1 MTSYLFQSGGFLMPL
16 IICSVISTAILWFYR
31 TKNPV
36 KRFRPHFGELAVL
49 GVVLYGISV
58 GVSFFVYRTIE
69 TGADSITAIKEAKE
83 AQDKGQGPGKS
94 GEAGDAGGG
103 GSVFEET
110 LTNMDEQR
118 REAAERERRGE

>member
-1 MTSYLFQSGGFLMPL
+1 MKSHLFQSGGFLMPL

-49 GVVLYGISV
+49 GVVLYGFSV
-58 GVSFFVYRTIE
+58 GVSYFVYRTIE
-69 TGADSITAIKEAKE
+69 TGADSITAMKE
-83 AQDKGQGPGKS
+83 AQEKGQVPGQS
-94 GEAGDAGGG
+94 GEAGNVGGG

-110 LTNMDEQR
+110 LSNIDQER
-118 REAAERERRGE
+118 REAANRERDSE